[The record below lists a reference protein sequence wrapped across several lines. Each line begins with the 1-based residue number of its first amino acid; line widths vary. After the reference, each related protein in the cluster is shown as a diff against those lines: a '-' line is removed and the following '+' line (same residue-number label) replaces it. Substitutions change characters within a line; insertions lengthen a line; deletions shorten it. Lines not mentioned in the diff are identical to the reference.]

1 MAVTTLEEAKQFAFT
16 KTVEGLHSQAW
27 NQCGKAGSCKYASGP
42 MRCAVGWL
50 LNDPQSQDGMS
61 GTAQSAMYVLGLL
74 PELAEWLK
82 AASEDEQWEF
92 EKFLAYMVTM
102 HDNPQPPTQDGMY
115 EEFAKIGQRF
125 ALTWP
130 LKEEGD
136 A

>member
-27 NQCGKAGSCKYASGP
+27 NQCGKPGHCKYASGP

-61 GTAQSAMYVLGLL
+61 GTAHGAMYDHGLL

-82 AASEDEQWEF
+82 GAPEDEGYEF
-92 EKFLAYMVTM
+92 EKFLCRMVGF
-102 HDNPQPPTQDGMY
+102 HDNPQPPASMREG
-115 EEFAKIGQRF
+115 FSALGKRF
-125 ALTWP
+125 GLTWP
-130 LKEEGD
+130 LESP
-136 A
+136 